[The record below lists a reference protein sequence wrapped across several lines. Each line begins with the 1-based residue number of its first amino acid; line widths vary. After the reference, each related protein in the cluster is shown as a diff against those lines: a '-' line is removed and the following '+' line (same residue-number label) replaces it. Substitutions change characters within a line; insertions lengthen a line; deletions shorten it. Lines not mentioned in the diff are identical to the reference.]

1 MIGVPP
7 PPGGPGVDSHLTDP
21 SLLPPAARL
30 VLSGDPTAEPF
41 LGPQLQQTPTCL
53 WALGPAKKKQS
64 GKVCRDL
71 WWWEGCRVLIPGEL
85 SAQLGGKYGNQ
96 AKGAELGKEMPL
108 SSNLGGSWSR
118 AKSCLC
124 SGGCVGPT
132 VWPTPSGGMGKG
144 LGYLCW
150 AGREI
155 SQRISCGLRGCG
167 TWLLGMGG

>member
-1 MIGVPP
+1 MGSPLLREVLGWIHTSQTPP
-7 PPGGPGVDSHLTDP
+7 CFPLQPGWCSVGI
-21 SLLPPAARL
+21 
-30 VLSGDPTAEPF
+30 
-41 LGPQLQQTPTCL
+41 PQLSLSWGHSFSRPRLASGL
-53 WALGPAKKKQS
+53 WDRPKKKQS

-96 AKGAELGKEMPL
+96 TKGAELGKEMPL

-124 SGGCVGPT
+124 TGGCVGPA